1 MCEKWECVI
10 GSFLEE
16 VWGYCLPLLKLNQN
30 IYFAFIKKKLCK
42 LNLYQGISKCDKQLI
57 VRHKMILIIFN
68 YRPNPEWYIPL
79 NFLRKYN
86 LNGLPLD
93 DLGLSARMKKL

>member
-30 IYFAFIKKKLCK
+30 IYFAFMKKKLCTF
-42 LNLYQGISKCDKQLI
+42 NLYQGISKCDKQLI
-57 VRHKMILIIFN
+57 DIR
-68 YRPNPEWYIPL
+68 
-79 NFLRKYN
+79 
-86 LNGLPLD
+86 
-93 DLGLSARMKKL
+93 